1 LVRTPNKKP
10 QSTGRQAPNGKTSSN
25 KTTEKDGSSAHLS
38 KIATVMGNQHVREGL
53 KGTKTDRDT
62 MLAHICE
69 RLQVLQGAQTK
80 ERASMSQER
89 EWFKQVAKGV
99 EGFHLPDPTRWHES
113 ARLYQRA
120 GDALCTGQLGRGA
133 QLLEQAA
140 KAEETAFLG
149 VPKFVQNELNV
160 EQKAEAA
167 PEEAFRTNDEASC
180 TSCAKPQ
187 DLKIAN
193 RILAVIDKMEATPPI
208 PRRKVNWW
216 DQEIEEEEEVED
228 AE

>member
-1 LVRTPNKKP
+1 MVRKPNKKP
-10 QSTGRQAPNGKTSSN
+10 QSTGRQAPSGKSTGN
-25 KTTEKDGSSAHLS
+25 KKSEKDGPSSQLS
-38 KIATVMGNQHVREGL
+38 KIASVMGNQHLREGL
-53 KGTKTDRDT
+53 NGAKSDRDT
-62 MLAHICE
+62 MLAHICG
-69 RLQVLQGAQTK
+69 RLQVLQGAQAK

-120 GDALCTGQLGRGA
+120 GDALCTGHLGRGA

-140 KAEETAFLG
+140 KAEEAAFRG
-149 VPKFVQNELNV
+149 VPKFVQNELDV

-167 PEEAFRTNDEASC
+167 PEEALQTNDEASC
-180 TSCAKPQ
+180 ASCAKPQ

-216 DQEIEEEEEVED
+216 DEDIEEEEEEED

>member
-1 LVRTPNKKP
+1 MRTPNKKP
-10 QSTGRQAPNGKTSSN
+10 QSTGRQASSGKDSS
-25 KTTEKDGSSAHLS
+25 KKASEKDATSAQLN
-38 KIATVMGNQHVREGL
+38 KIATVMGNQHLREGL
-53 KGTKTDRDT
+53 QGTKTDRDA

-69 RLQVLQGAQTK
+69 RLQVLQGAQSK
-80 ERASMSQER
+80 EKASMSQER

-99 EGFHLPDPTRWHES
+99 EGFHLPDPPRWHES

-133 QLLEQAA
+133 QLIEQAA
-140 KAEETAFLG
+140 KAEEEAFRG
-149 VPKFVQNELNV
+149 VPKFVQNELEA

-167 PEEAFRTNDEASC
+167 PSVAVQTNDEASC
-180 TSCAKPQ
+180 ASCAKPQ

-193 RILAVIDKMEATPPI
+193 RILSVIDKMEATPPI

-216 DQEIEEEEEVED
+216 DEEREEEEEEED